1 MKCKWYADFEGTCT
15 NGECPYCG
23 DTCRTNE
30 HPEVCRFAEEKVDAR
45 KLNADELIQTLRICA
60 SNNCDGCPF
69 QACDLYLWGDREFE
83 CLPLVQEQ
91 AADMLEA
98 LTKGEKQ

>member
-1 MKCKWYADFEGTCT
+1 MKCKWYADFEGTCI

-23 DTCRTNE
+23 DACRTNE
-30 HPEVCRFAEEKVDAR
+30 HPEVCRFAEEKADIR
-45 KLNADELIQTLRICA
+45 KLNAAELIQALRICA
-60 SNNCDGCPF
+60 SDNCDGCPF
-69 QACDLYLWGDREFE
+69 QGSGLWRDSDYE
-83 CLPLVQEQ
+83 CISVAQRQ